1 MRKYAADNLMF
12 LRKEYPLIYNE
23 VRGRTYNRE
32 KIKIEETRNGH
43 PNLQIQ
49 IKDQGLTIYSKY
61 DPYLE
66 VSRWLD
72 QMKTDIAE
80 KQQVLLFGLGLGYHL
95 EGLLERYPDKL
106 FYIIEPDLEVF
117 LALIESRDM
126 EPILKHKNIASLS
139 VGSDSSIFHSTIN
152 IISENVRSS
161 FAFIIVPFYQ
171 RHYTTEI
178 KKLRTSA
185 SELLLSYRGNI
196 ATFLVSAERWMENI
210 IRNYPYVL
218 SSPDL
223 SILKDKFAGIPAIIV
238 GSGPSLKEDIETIRK
253 LQPHC
258 IVLSAGTSLQ
268 ALSKNGIAPD
278 LSVSIDGSYSNYIA
292 FKDID
297 MENIPLL
304 FSGTVHHSIL
314 SKERLNTL
322 YVSVSLDTVTSY
334 LHPDSQSIPSV
345 YSTAS
350 VTGTA
355 IQAAAYM
362 GCNPIVLAGQDMS
375 YPNDTFYTEG
385 VVHRTHEQI
394 DEILAKAN
402 EKVENVS
409 GGFNKTTEAMLNTL
423 QDLQNVIQLFPD
435 RTFINTSRYGAKIK
449 GTTFQFMEDW
459 GKTIQSNTIIPQDTI
474 LQMVRSHSFNETKKR
489 MEKGIAKLSSFIGEL
504 TEYEDLF
511 AKISDQ
517 LNKLQQ
523 ANSIRTA
530 EPLLNSVNALWEK
543 ILSNKIFDH
552 VYDLSVHHQIMIYTR
567 QIHVIANEKDT
578 LKKSQL
584 IVQHLGKIIEALKQI
599 NPKLLR
605 WSQDTL
611 EELEQKYEL
620 LHV

>member
-23 VRGRTYNRE
+23 VRGRTCNRE

-43 PNLQIQ
+43 PNLVIQ
-49 IKDQGLTIYSKY
+49 IKDQGLRIYSKY

-66 VSRWLD
+66 VNRWLD
-72 QMKTDIAE
+72 QLESEIAE

-106 FYIIEPDLEVF
+106 FYIIEPDMEVF
-117 LALIESRDM
+117 LALIETRDM
-126 EPILKHKNIASLS
+126 EPILRHKNIASLS
-139 VGSDSSIFHSTIN
+139 VGSDSAIFYSTIN
-152 IISENVRSS
+152 IILDHVRSS
-161 FAFIIVPFYQ
+161 FSFVIMPFYE
-171 RHYTTEI
+171 RNYITDI
-178 KKLRTSA
+178 KKLKTIA
-185 SELLLSYRGNI
+185 SEVLLTYRGNL
-196 ATFLVSAERWMENI
+196 ATYLMTAEKWMENI
-210 IRNYPYVL
+210 IRNYPRVL
-218 SSPDL
+218 ASSDL
-223 SILKDKFAGIPAIIV
+223 SILKDKFADIPAIIV

-258 IVLSAGTSLQ
+258 IVISAGTSLQ

-278 LSVSIDGSYSNYIA
+278 LSVSIDGNYSNYIA

-314 SKERLNTL
+314 NKEHLNTL
-322 YVSVSLDTVTSY
+322 YVSISLDTVTSY

-345 YSTAS
+345 YTTAS

-375 YPNDTFYTEG
+375 YPNDTYYTEG
-385 VVHRTHEQI
+385 VVHLSNEQLGRI
-394 DEILAKAN
+394 ITNAN
-402 EKVENVS
+402 ETVENVS
-409 GGFNKTTEAMLNTL
+409 GGFNKTTKAMLNTL

-474 LQMVRSHSFNETKKR
+474 LQMVRSHSMNDTKKR
-489 MEKGIAKLSSFIGEL
+489 MEKGIAKLNSFISEL
-504 TEYEDLF
+504 KEYEDLF

-523 ANSIRTA
+523 ANSTRIV

-543 ILSNKIFDH
+543 ILSNKVFDH

-567 QIHVIANEKDT
+567 QIHVIANEKDI
-578 LKKSQL
+578 LKKSHL
-584 IVQHLGKIIEALKQI
+584 IVEHLGKIIEALKQI
-599 NPKLLR
+599 NPKLLK
-605 WSQDTL
+605 WAQSTMEEL
-611 EELEQKYEL
+611 KKYELEQ
-620 LHV
+620 